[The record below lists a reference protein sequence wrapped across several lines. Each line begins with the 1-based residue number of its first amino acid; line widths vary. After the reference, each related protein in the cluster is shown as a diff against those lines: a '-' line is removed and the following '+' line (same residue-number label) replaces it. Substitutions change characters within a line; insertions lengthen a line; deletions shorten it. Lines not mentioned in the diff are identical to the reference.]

1 METNTI
7 IHTEEKVRISIA
19 EYDEGGAWL
28 SLQASGASMYAVL
41 TRAEAEQLLVGLQA
55 ILAKDVAA

>member
-7 IHTEEKVRISIA
+7 IHTVEQVRVSVD

-28 SLQASGASMYAVL
+28 SLQARGASMYAVL
-41 TRAEAEQLLVGLQA
+41 TRSEAEQLLAGLQA
-55 ILAKDVAA
+55 ILAKEVA